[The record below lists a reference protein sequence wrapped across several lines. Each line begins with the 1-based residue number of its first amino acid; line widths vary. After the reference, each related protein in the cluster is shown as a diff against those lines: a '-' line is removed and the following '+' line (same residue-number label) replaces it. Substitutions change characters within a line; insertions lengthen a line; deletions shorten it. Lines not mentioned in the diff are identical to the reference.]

1 MLVDFNFLVQK
12 IHEIANH
19 YGLEHQLVKTVEE
32 LNELSL
38 ECAKSYRDGSIT
50 VNLINEISDVLVML
64 YQLVHLGQIEWKDV
78 IEVMEFKVDRQLGR
92 IYKELEDGKEED

>member
-1 MLVDFNFLVQK
+1 MIIDFNFVVHK
-12 IHEIANH
+12 IREIADH
-19 YGLEHQLVKTVEE
+19 YGLKHQLVKTVEE

-50 VNLINEISDVLVML
+50 VNLINEMADVLVML

-92 IYKELEDGKEED
+92 ISEEENDNDRG